1 MSFED
6 PFENFMKVILPP
18 ILMGLS
24 TITNLIVIL
33 VYSMPRFRLTRT
45 RNVLRLLA
53 FMDMICGVQLVKY
66 YLKDAFNFSILEYS
80 QFTCKM
86 FGYMSYFS
94 AISAWLL
101 VYLSIERLLFTI
113 FSEKFKTISKN
124 FQFGAVFSIFA
135 VNLIFYSQD
144 LLYSSL
150 VLESSINNSVTY
162 VCQTLE
168 KYTIN
173 YEVLTWI
180 DMFNQTLIP
189 FFLMFASSIGLSYL
203 VVRVKQLFKKER
215 DSSKSISFAITLI
228 CMDVIFLALNLP
240 IYVNIVMEPDTYTM
254 FFTITDCIYYSSFS
268 VKFFIYVTV
277 YTNFRKEFIKLLKKI
292 FIVENGAISTYWYIS
307 KQNFCLDMY

>member
-1 MSFED
+1 MSYED

-18 ILMGLS
+18 ILMGSS
-24 TITNLIVIL
+24 TVTNLIVIL
-33 VYSMPRFRLTRT
+33 VYSRPRFRLTRT

-53 FMDMICGVQLVKY
+53 FMDMICGMQLVKY

-80 QFTCKM
+80 QFTCKI
-86 FGYMSYFS
+86 FGYMSYLS

-113 FSEKFKTISKN
+113 FNEKFKTINKN
-124 FQFGAVFSIFA
+124 VQSGAVFSIFA
-135 VNLIFYSQD
+135 INLIFYSQD
-144 LLYSSL
+144 LFYSDL
-150 VLESSINNSVTY
+150 VIESSINDSVTY

-180 DMFNQTLIP
+180 DLFNQTMLP
-189 FFLMFASSIGLSYL
+189 FFFMFASSIGLTYL

-277 YTNFRKEFIKLLKKI
+277 YTNFRKEVIKLLKNI
-292 FIVENGAISTYWYIS
+292 FIVDNGATSSY
-307 KQNFCLDMY
+307 